1 MSRAQVIPNTPV
13 FAYQPPAYHEYPT
26 PFFSTFKAREATPQT
41 QNPKAVA
48 PIFVQIHAHATTPT
62 AKQFSLEFTPMLET
76 QAYTPVYLLEFS
88 IQGVRLET
96 PSYFLTFSSI
106 RMNTAIPEVRCG
118 SDLVMEGAQE
128 KLIVTCNEIPNL
140 RASRSFQYPARYLG
154 TIMNTGLR
162 NMDVTVEAWDF
173 ATKSFV
179 APWVQSDDDLPSI
192 PYVEGGTTV
201 ERLIDR
207 TMDITLMIMPQVGAS
222 ETLVVAS

>member
-1 MSRAQVIPNTPV
+1 MSRAQVIPHTPV
-13 FAYQPPAYHEYPT
+13 FAHQPPPYHEYPT
-26 PFFSTFKAREATPQT
+26 PFFSTFKPSSAANQT
-41 QNPKAVA
+41 QAPKSVS
-48 PIFVQIHAHATTPT
+48 PIFVQIHAQASTPT
-62 AKQFSLEFTPMLET
+62 AKQFSLEFTPMLAT

-106 RMNTAIPEVRCG
+106 KTNAVIPEVRCG
-118 SDLVMEGAQE
+118 SDLVMEAAQE
-128 KLIVTCNEIPNL
+128 KFVVTCNEIPNL

-154 TIMNTGLR
+154 TLMQTGLR

-179 APWVQSDDDLPSI
+179 APWVQSDDDLPTI
-192 PYVEGGTTV
+192 PYIENNTTV

-207 TMDITLMIMPQVGAS
+207 TMDITLMIMPATQPGEGLVAAS
-222 ETLVVAS
+222 